1 MLTLGSAVEDTERK
15 EATGAI
21 SKPRLWSESSDGEI

>member
-1 MLTLGSAVEDTERK
+1 MLIIGSAVEDRERK

-21 SKPRLWSESSDGEI
+21 SKPRLWSESSDSEI